1 MSTLKANF
9 TARLL
14 RPCVT
19 ALIAASVCVT
29 ALAEVASPVLAIND
43 ATAKSEVTVRT
54 LREHVSVLEGAG
66 GNIGVLVTPQ
76 GQLLVDAGIAV
87 ARPRLE
93 AALGAL
99 GGGKPKW
106 LINTH
111 WHWDHTDGN
120 PWIAELG
127 ATIVSHEKT
136 RKYLAQ
142 RTNVIEWGYS
152 FPALPEAGLPKVVF
166 QTSKTM
172 NFGDETIHLRH
183 FGTGH
188 TDGDTIVHF
197 VKADVIFMG
206 DIWWNGHYPFI
217 DYGAGGDIDGMIRW
231 TREAL
236 AMAGPKTLIVPG
248 HGPAGDKAQLAEYLH
263 MLVDVRNSVARLKS
277 QGKSLAQV
285 LQAQPTQ
292 RYDAKWGAFVLS
304 PQFFTQ
310 LVYMGV

>member
-1 MSTLKANF
+1 MIAVKSKSL
-9 TARLL
+9 ARLL
-14 RPCVT
+14 ARCIST
-19 ALIAASVCVT
+19 FLSASVCVG
-29 ALAEVASPVLAIND
+29 AIAEVASPVLAIND
-43 ATAKSEVTVRT
+43 ATAKSAVTVRA
-54 LREHVSVLEGAG
+54 LRGSVSVLEGAG
-66 GNIGVLVTPQ
+66 GNIGVLSTQQ

-87 ARPRLE
+87 ARPRIE
-93 AALGAL
+93 AALKGL
-99 GGGKPKW
+99 GGGAPKW

-120 PWIAELG
+120 PWVAELG
-127 ATIVSHEKT
+127 ATIVSHERT
-136 RKYLAQ
+136 RMYLAK

-152 FPALPEAGLPKVVF
+152 FPALPETGLPKVVF

-172 NFGDETIHLRH
+172 EFGGETIHLKH

-188 TDGDTIVHF
+188 TDGDAIVHF
-197 VKADVIFMG
+197 VNADVLFMG

-236 AMAGPKTLIVPG
+236 AIAGPKTLIVPG
-248 HGPAGDKAQLAEYLH
+248 HGPAGGRAQLAEYLD
-263 MLVDVRNSVARLKS
+263 MLIDVRTRVARLKGE
-277 QGKSLAQV
+277 GKSLAQV
-285 LQAQPTQ
+285 LESQPTQ

-304 PQFFTQ
+304 PYFFTQ